1 MSYTKIDPERS
12 IGEIVAEDF
21 RTAGIFRKAGIDF
34 CCGGKK
40 SIGEACQEKS
50 VDPSALIRQL
60 EEIEKTPSSLQD
72 NFNLWKLD
80 FLCDYI
86 MNIHHRFVLA
96 SLPELVFY
104 TGKIASV
111 HGEHHPELKEVAE
124 LFAKINAE
132 LLQHLKMEEEV
143 LFPAIKRALTGE
155 DASARETIRSEVSRM
170 TGEHEFA
177 GNAMDT
183 INTLTSGY
191 RIPEDACNTYRVA
204 LQLLEKF
211 EDDLHVHVHLEN
223 NILYPKAQ
231 QI

>member
-1 MSYTKIDPERS
+1 MSENKIDPKRS

-21 RTAGIFRKAGIDF
+21 RTAVIFRKAGIDF

-40 SIGEACQEKS
+40 SIGEACLEKS
-50 VDPSALIRQL
+50 VNPSALISQL
-60 EEIEKTPSSLQD
+60 EEIGKTPTSLLD

-96 SLPELVFY
+96 NLPELVFY
-104 TGKIASV
+104 TEKIARV

-124 LFAKINAE
+124 LFSKINTE

-143 LFPAIKRALTGE
+143 LFPAIKHALNGD
-155 DASARETIRSEVSRM
+155 DATARETIRSEVTRM

-183 INTLTSGY
+183 INILTSGY
-191 RIPEDACNTYRVA
+191 SIPEDACNTYRVA
-204 LQLLEKF
+204 LQMLEKF
-211 EDDLHVHVHLEN
+211 EDDLHIHVHLEN
-223 NILYPKAQ
+223 NILYPKALL
-231 QI
+231 I